1 MFLFCA
7 LLRLFFLV
15 WYISKFQLSFFI
27 DKVDVKWLEFVN
39 ELIIFVVTKNKN
51 EIETRYLSLNLN
63 LFNPRCTDN

>member
-1 MFLFCA
+1 VFIFHA

-15 WYISKFQLSFFI
+15 WYISKSQLSFFI
-27 DKVDVKWLEFVN
+27 DKVGVEWLEFVN

-63 LFNPRCTDN
+63 LFNPRCADN